1 MQRNMIPTKYSVS
14 ILLKETTDMVRQ
26 TSIFTIGVEEEY
38 QVINP
43 QTGELSAD
51 ASRILPKAQELLGNA
66 AQYEMILSQIEGIT
80 PICQTLADVK
90 RELIRVRNGMIL
102 AAEQAGTQI
111 AAAGLHPFSLWQ
123 DQRVTP
129 KQRYQALVD
138 TYKQLILEQ
147 IIFGCHVHI
156 TVPDRE
162 SAIYIFNQ
170 ARLWL
175 APLLAL
181 AASSPFWEQRETGYD
196 SYRTG
201 LWWTVP
207 LSGPPP
213 YFASRRD
220 YDKMIALLVETK
232 SLEEATRIYWDL
244 RLSERYPTIEFRVMD
259 VCMTVDETVTIAG
272 LIRALVHQ
280 AYELYL
286 EQAAVPPV
294 SSEMLRVAH
303 WRAARYGLDGDLLDV
318 TTNHL
323 LPAHELI
330 HKLLAFVRPA
340 LKAEGDWQRVS
351 QGIEHILQAGNSAA
365 RQRTIYQQTHSFR
378 QVVDFIVAQT
388 SRF

>member
-1 MQRNMIPTKYSVS
+1 MAQQ
-14 ILLKETTDMVRQ
+14 TTR
-26 TSIFTIGVEEEY
+26 FTIGVEEEY

-51 ASRILPKAQELLGNA
+51 VNRILPGAQELLGDA
-66 AQYEMILSQIEGIT
+66 VQYELILSQIEGVT

-90 RELIRVRNGMIL
+90 RELIRMRNGITF

-123 DQRVTP
+123 DQRITP

-138 TYKQLILEQ
+138 TYKQLIREQ
-147 IIFGCHVHI
+147 TIFGCHVHI
-156 TVPDRE
+156 AVPDRE

-181 AASSPFWEQRETGYD
+181 SASSPFWERLETGYD

-220 YDKMIALLVETK
+220 YDKMMALLVETR
-232 SLEEATRIYWDL
+232 SLEDATSIYWDL

-259 VCMTVDETVTIAG
+259 VCMTVDESVTIAG

-286 EQAAVPPV
+286 EQAAVLPI
-294 SSEMLRVAH
+294 SSEFLRVAH
-303 WRAARYGLDGDLLDV
+303 WRAARFGLDGDLLDL

-351 QGIEHILQAGNSAA
+351 QGIERILQTGNGAA
-365 RQRTIYQQTHSFR
+365 RQRAIYQQTHNF
-378 QVVDFIVAQT
+378 QEVVDFMVAQT
-388 SRF
+388 HRF